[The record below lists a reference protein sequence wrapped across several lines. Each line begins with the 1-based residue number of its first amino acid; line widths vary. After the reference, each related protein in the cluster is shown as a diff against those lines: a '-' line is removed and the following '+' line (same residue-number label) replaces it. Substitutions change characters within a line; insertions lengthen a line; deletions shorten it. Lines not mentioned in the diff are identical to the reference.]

1 VGAQRISSS
10 APLLPHKCGV
20 PLASER
26 RNYAAAKTVG
36 ARLSLVY
43 VVVAFTLVVCLHL
56 HAAPAT
62 PQFEIRGEPIN
73 SPAQTNRA
81 DEPAVQTNPQR
92 KKYPKPGSFQKRMVQ
107 FYVNQAAGG
116 KDAEL
121 ARFGGNPAKIIFS
134 PAGLAALPEASL
146 PPGYQRLGFDTLSA
160 FPFEVSRLMAEGS
173 TDLAAASSATQATIP
188 KTVQALDD
196 HLAAIRGF
204 LLPLKM
210 NNGLAI
216 EFLLM
221 RNQNLCCFGAVPKI
235 NEWILVQAP
244 GEGVKPVM
252 DQPITVMGRL
262 RVGEIREGG
271 YLVGIYRMEAEKIL
285 EPESR

>member
-1 VGAQRISSS
+1 MPTTRLYGGAQRI
-10 APLLPHKCGV
+10 
-20 PLASER
+20 ASER
-26 RNYAAAKTVG
+26 RIYAAAKKVI

-43 VVVAFTLVVCLHL
+43 VVAAFTLVASLFL
-56 HAAPAT
+56 HAAPANS
-62 PQFEIRGEPIN
+62 PLEIRGEPIN
-73 SPAQTNRA
+73 SSLQTNRA

-92 KKYPKPGSFQKRMVQ
+92 KKYPKPGSFQKRMVE
-107 FYVNQAAGG
+107 FYVNQASGG
-116 KDAEL
+116 KNAESQK
-121 ARFGGNPAKIIFS
+121 FDGNPAKTIFS
-134 PAGLAALPEASL
+134 PANLAALPDVPL

-160 FPFEVSRLMAEGS
+160 FPFEVTGVMAEGS

-188 KTVQALDD
+188 KTVQALNN

-244 GEGVKPVM
+244 GEGVKPIM

-271 YLVGIYRMEAEKIL
+271 YLVGIYRMDAEKIL